1 MTKTLP
7 HFIYKALVVM
17 TVILSSGCQLT
28 SNNINSH
35 LSDGEYYL
43 SLQQLNQ
50 LQLTDEIEKQ
60 QVSIEQIP
68 QGPANYN
75 AQIKL
80 LLLYSHPK
88 SPIYNSFHAKVLLNQ
103 LKAEQDNA
111 AFASITPDEQ
121 AFISLLHDQLNQR
134 LLMRNRLISQHKEQ
148 QESLQKTAQT
158 QQQHA
163 IKIQQRLT
171 EQVKLL
177 EQTIKQLQDIEQAI
191 DKRDQ

>member
-1 MTKTLP
+1 MTNTLP

-35 LSDGEYYL
+35 LSYGEYYL

-88 SPIYNSFHAKVLLNQ
+88 SPIYNSFHAKV
-103 LKAEQDNA
+103 
-111 AFASITPDEQ
+111 
-121 AFISLLHDQLNQR
+121 
-134 LLMRNRLISQHKEQ
+134 
-148 QESLQKTAQT
+148 
-158 QQQHA
+158 
-163 IKIQQRLT
+163 
-171 EQVKLL
+171 
-177 EQTIKQLQDIEQAI
+177 
-191 DKRDQ
+191 